1 MDRAA
6 FLEGVRE
13 AVATV
18 PPADLPLAFPRTP
31 ASASSELADFET
43 FRAALARNNGMA
55 RSVLR
60 TELADAVTEVARELS
75 AGRRTVVAPDV
86 LKLYG
91 EEVEQGLAAAGAEV
105 VRPEPRGWRDAA
117 AGADL
122 GVTSAALAVA
132 STGSILIVPGPDHP
146 RVASLLPPAHLAV
159 LPASLLVAGLEDVMP
174 VVTAA
179 ADRSSAPV
187 LITGPS
193 RTSDIEMTTVFG
205 VHGPKVL
212 RVLLVQEP

>member
-6 FLEGVRE
+6 FLERVRE

-18 PPADLPLAFPRTP
+18 PPVELPEAFPRTP
-31 ASASSELADFET
+31 ASGGLADFET
-43 FRAALARNNGMA
+43 FRTALARNNGQA
-55 RSVLR
+55 RSVSR

-75 AGRRTVVAPDV
+75 ANRRTVVAPDV
-86 LKLYG
+86 LGMYG
-91 EEVEQGLAAAGAEV
+91 EEIEQGLAAAGAEV
-105 VRPEPRGWRDAA
+105 VRPEPAAWREEAA
-117 AGADL
+117 RADL

-212 RVLLVQEP
+212 RVLLVDEP

>member
-6 FLEGVRE
+6 FLERVRE

-18 PPADLPLAFPRTP
+18 PPAELPTAFPRTP
-31 ASASSELADFET
+31 ASGDRPDFET
-43 FRAALARNNGMA
+43 FRAALARNNGLA
-55 RSVLR
+55 RSVSR
-60 TELADAVTEVARELS
+60 TDLPDAVTEVVRELPS
-75 AGRRTVVAPDV
+75 SRRTVVAPDAMS
-86 LKLYG
+86 LYG
-91 EEVEQGLAAAGAEV
+91 QEIERGRAAAGTEIL
-105 VRPEPRGWRDAA
+105 RPDPGAWREEA

-193 RTSDIEMTTVFG
+193 RTSDIEMATVFG

-212 RVLLVQEP
+212 RVLLVEGP